1 MRKSGQ
7 WMQQLD
13 ERILE
18 LLDQDGF
25 STPALIA
32 KDSRFEDLDASEA
45 RIRER
50 CRELTERELIEP
62 FNATSDMYE
71 LTNWGV
77 AYLRGNLDADTLRRW
92 A

>member
-1 MRKSGQ
+1 MRKTGQ

-18 LLDQDGF
+18 LLDEDGF
-25 STPALIA
+25 STPGLIA
-32 KDSRFEDLDASEA
+32 IDRRVEDIDASEA

-50 CRELTERELIEP
+50 CQELTEREMIKP
-62 FNATSDMYE
+62 INSRSDMYE

-77 AYLRGNLDADTLRRW
+77 AYLRGRLDAETLRRW